1 MQDDSM
7 REIVRLARRDR
18 VTIYTTDDD
27 AFDLDRWERADRYAL
42 RMMIGATAL
51 LVIVLILAILG
62 VAR

>member
-1 MQDDSM
+1 MQDDPVH
-7 REIVRLARRDR
+7 EILRLARRDR